1 MALTK
6 SLKEIIAE
14 DKTGLLAK
22 HPTWERVLL
31 ADVVR
36 VLNGFPFESERF
48 NSNQGMPLIRI
59 RDVLTGSSD
68 TFYDGDFDPA
78 FVVRSGEILVGM
90 DGDFHVGSWGE
101 LLYSKRLLQFLLP
114 GYLSA
119 IHAQTSSVT
128 VKHLSSRSIQ
138 EIELPLPP
146 AAEQTR
152 IVAKLEE
159 LLSSLDA
166 GVAELKA
173 AQKKLVQYRQ
183 SLLKAA
189 VEGTLTKAWRDAS
202 PASETGSALLARI
215 LKERR
220 ARWEAKQLAK
230 FAAQGKAPP
239 KDWEKKYPEPAKP
252 DTTGLAT
259 LPAGWVW
266 ATVEQLAHVGTGVT
280 PLRSK
285 PAYFEGGTTP
295 WVTSGALNDEFVTS
309 ANEAVSELALK
320 ECRLEVYPVGSLLV
334 AMYGEGK
341 TRGKCS
347 ELMIPATINQAIAA
361 LVLESEAQN
370 CKAYLK
376 VFLLNSYEKMREQ
389 ASGGVQPNLNLLIVK
404 SIALPL
410 PSVAEQNE
418 IIRQLS
424 SLFEQIDAQQIAV
437 EHSLKQSAA
446 QRKNILQAA
455 FAGRLVAQDPSDEPA
470 GVLLARVAKEREKA
484 AQLKLKLKAKT

>member
-1 MALTK
+1 MSELPKGWAAARLIDVT
-6 SLKEIIAE
+6 SI
-14 DKTGLLAK
+14 KTGKLDANAANIDGQY
-22 HPTWERVLL
+22 PFFTCAEEISRINTYSFDTNAVLL
-31 ADVVR
+31 AG
-36 VLNGFPFESERF
+36 NGFFNVKRF
-48 NSNQGMPLIRI
+48 KGKFDAYQRTYVIEPLEI
-59 RDVLTGSSD
+59 DV
-68 TFYDGDFDPA
+68 DF
-78 FVVRSGEILVGM
+78 
-90 DGDFHVGSWGE
+90 
-101 LLYSKRLLQFLLP
+101 LYQVFQYLLP
-114 GYLSA
+114 VIASKSRGSTIKYLR
-119 IHAQTSSVT
+119 IGD
-128 VKHLSSRSIQ
+128 IQ
-138 EIELPLPP
+138 NIEFKLPP

-159 LLSSLDA
+159 LLSGLEA

-189 VEGTLTKAWRDAS
+189 VEGTLTKAWRDAT
-202 PASETGSALLARI
+202 PASETGQALLARI

-220 ARWEAKQLAK
+220 VRWEAKQLLK
-230 FAAQGKAPP
+230 FAAAGKAPP
-239 KDWEKKYPEPAKP
+239 KDWQKKYPEPAKP
-252 DTTGLAT
+252 DTTGLAK
-259 LPAGWVW
+259 LPEGWVW

-295 WVTSGALNDEFVTS
+295 WVTSGALNDEFVTT
-309 ANEAVSELALK
+309 ANETVSELALK

-376 VFLLNSYEKMREQ
+376 AFLLNSYEKMREQ

-404 SIALPL
+404 SIVLPL
-410 PSVAEQNE
+410 PPVAEQNE
-418 IIRQLS
+418 MTRQLS
-424 SLFEQIDAQQIAV
+424 SFFEQIDAQQIAV

-455 FAGRLVAQDPSDEPA
+455 FAGRLVAQDPKDEPA
-470 GVLLARVAKEREKA
+470 SVLLARIAKERSKA
-484 AQLKLKLKAKT
+484 IQAKKKMKVEIKA